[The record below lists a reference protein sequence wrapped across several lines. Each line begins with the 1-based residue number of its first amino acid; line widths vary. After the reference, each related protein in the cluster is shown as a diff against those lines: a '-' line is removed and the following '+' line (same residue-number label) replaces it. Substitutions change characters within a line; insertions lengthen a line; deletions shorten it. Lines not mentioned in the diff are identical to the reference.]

1 MFGYFGDFDSRAKQ
15 RQKLKQ
21 EIDTLLE
28 NESTTIADVFSLESQ
43 EKQDE
48 IMNQLRWGNKKVC
61 ML

>member
-15 RQKLKQ
+15 RQKMKQ
-21 EIDTLLE
+21 EIDQLLDSE
-28 NESTTIADVFSLESQ
+28 TTTVATIFSLDSQ

-61 ML
+61 

>member
-21 EIDTLLE
+21 EIDQMLE
-28 NESTTIADVFSLESQ
+28 SDKTTVAEVFSLENL
-43 EKQDE
+43 EKHDE

-61 ML
+61 